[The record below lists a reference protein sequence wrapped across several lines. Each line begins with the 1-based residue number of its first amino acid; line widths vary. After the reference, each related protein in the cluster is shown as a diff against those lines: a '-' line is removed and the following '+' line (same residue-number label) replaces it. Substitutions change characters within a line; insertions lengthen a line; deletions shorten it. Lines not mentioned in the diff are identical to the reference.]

1 MQQIM
6 IKITIALL
14 AFFIGVS
21 AAGIFGNM
29 RPSTYQRPAGC
40 RYKSRVE
47 MTLPPMPS
55 PPAAPLAPAPPLMP
69 SDARLVYA
77 VDITEMG
84 KDGKTY
90 RRVQGVSGAV
100 APSR

>member
-1 MQQIM
+1 MQQLT
-6 IKITIALL
+6 IKIAIALL

-21 AAGIFGNM
+21 AAVIFGNL
-29 RPSTYQRPAGC
+29 RPSTTYERPAGC
-40 RYKSRVE
+40 RYRSRVE
-47 MTLPPMPS
+47 MTLPPPP

-69 SDARLVYA
+69 SDARLIYA
-77 VDITEMG
+77 VDITETG

-90 RRVQGVSGAV
+90 RRVQGVNGVV